1 MELFQRSYSER
12 YEMLIAQLSD
22 LHVRPEGLFYED
34 VADSNDLL
42 YRAIDHLHSLD
53 RRPDLVVL
61 TGDIVD
67 SGSLVEYA
75 NALKILSRLTIPYLV
90 LPGNH
95 DNRENFRKTFLSH
108 TYLPTSGPMHF
119 CVDDH
124 PVRVVGLD
132 TTVISKH
139 HGEIGDSGAKWL
151 RTTLTE
157 DREKP
162 TLVFMH
168 HPPFV
173 SGIPYLDEYR
183 CVDSASI
190 GNVLKDFSNIEA
202 VLCGHVHRLMV
213 RRWAGTVVIA
223 SPSTATEI
231 ALQLDPGANPQS
243 FLGPCACMLHLW
255 RPEEGLVSHL
265 SHINEFEGPYPFF

>member
-1 MELFQRSYSER
+1 
-12 YEMLIAQLSD
+12 MLIAQLSD
-22 LHVRPEGLFYED
+22 LHVRPEGFLYKD
-34 VADSNDLL
+34 VANSNDFLSN
-42 YRAIDHLHSLD
+42 AIDHLHSLD

-67 SGSLVEYA
+67 CGSLVEYE
-75 NALKILSRLTIPYLV
+75 NAWRILRTLTIPYLV

-95 DNRENFRKTFLSH
+95 DNRENLRKTFFTH
-108 TYLPTSGPMHF
+108 TYLPTTGPMHF
-119 CVDDH
+119 CVDDY

-132 TTVISKH
+132 TTIPSKH
-139 HGEIGDSGAKWL
+139 NGEIGNSGIEWL
-151 RTTLTE
+151 RATLSE

-162 TLVFMH
+162 TLVLMH

-183 CVDSASI
+183 CMDSVSI

-231 ALQLDPGANPQS
+231 ALQLNPGANPQS
-243 FLGPCACMLHLW
+243 FLGPRACMLHLW
-255 RPEEGLVSHL
+255 SPEEGLVSHL
-265 SHINEFEGPYPFF
+265 SHINKFDGPYPFF